1 METLLALA
9 GILLACLIS
18 AMSPGPSFLFVART
32 AMSAAG
38 PRTAYLRAKV
48 AIGLA
53 AGVVMGLL
61 GIKLITAADNVV

>member
-9 GILLACLIS
+9 GILLACLIG
-18 AMSPGPSFLFVART
+18 AMSPGPSFLFVAY
-32 AMSAAG
+32 ALSAAG

-53 AGVVMGLL
+53 AAAVMGFL
-61 GIKLITAADNVV
+61 GLKLVAADI